1 MGFADF
7 PLAGIAGSV
16 DSLLVGFVGM
26 ATDFVD
32 ALVCVPVNSLWL
44 YQWLKVITSL
54 FFGQSLTR
62 CPS

>member
-26 ATDFVD
+26 AADFVD
-32 ALVCVPVNSLWL
+32 ALVCVPVNSLSL
-44 YQWLKVITSL
+44 YGCTS
-54 FFGQSLTR
+54 G
-62 CPS
+62 